1 MQKYEHFQWN
11 WMLIIG
17 LGVTVIVL
25 SLKLSDPAT
34 PPLPFIASM
43 LIQILIILIP
53 LMFYGLR
60 TIITDDTIRL
70 KYGIGIITV
79 SFKINEVSSVKVVRN
94 PWYYGIGI
102 RVIPGGMLYNAH
114 GFDAVE
120 LRFKNKRGKARI
132 GSGEPEILKFEID
145 KRMNS
150 HAYH

>member
-120 LRFKNKRGKARI
+120 LRFKNKRGKVRI

>member
-1 MQKYEHFQWN
+1 MQKYEYFQWN

-120 LRFKNKRGKARI
+120 LRFKNKRGKVRI